1 MVDLKSK
8 YVARQGSVCT
18 NSKKNASAYIE
29 RSLSL
34 DEKELFI
41 NCEIRIKEVK

>member
-8 YVARQGSVCT
+8 YVVRQGSVCS

-29 RSLSL
+29 QSLSP

-41 NCEIRIKEVK
+41 NCEIKIKEVK